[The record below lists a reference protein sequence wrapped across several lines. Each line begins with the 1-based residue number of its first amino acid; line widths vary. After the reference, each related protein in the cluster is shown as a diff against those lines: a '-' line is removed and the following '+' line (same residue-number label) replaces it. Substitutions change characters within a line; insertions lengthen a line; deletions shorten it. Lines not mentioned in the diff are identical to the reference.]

1 VDGNER
7 GKNTTIMKISRRP
20 SPVKIMIYQN
30 QLENVEYFSYV
41 GSMIN
46 KDARCTHEIKSRT
59 AIAKVAFNR
68 KEDPIPHSQTYI

>member
-1 VDGNER
+1 
-7 GKNTTIMKISRRP
+7 
-20 SPVKIMIYQN
+20 MIYQN